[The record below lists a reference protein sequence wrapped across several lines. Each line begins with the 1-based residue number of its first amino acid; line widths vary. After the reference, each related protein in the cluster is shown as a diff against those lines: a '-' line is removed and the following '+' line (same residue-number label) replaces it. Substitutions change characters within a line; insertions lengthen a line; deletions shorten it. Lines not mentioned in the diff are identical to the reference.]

1 MERRLE
7 QTRKHNGEEY
17 KFYYIFPS
25 YKGETGVLGQEIR
38 PYIEVETPE
47 NGFGYPNLIVLD
59 RQWHFNSDGKFDG
72 YERVPV
78 VYRRHENRSLLKKI
92 TKQILTLEKK
102 LGIEEETRTVFDH
115 WKI

>member
-7 QTRKHNGEEY
+7 QVRKHNGEEY
-17 KFYYIFPS
+17 KFYYISPS
-25 YKGETGVLGQEIR
+25 YEGETGVLGQEIR

-59 RQWHFNSDGKFDG
+59 RQWRFNSDGKFDG

-78 VYRRHENRSLLKKI
+78 VHHRHENRSLLKKI

-102 LGIEEETRTVFDH
+102 LGIMEETRTVFDH
-115 WKI
+115 